1 MSRPPFHLGSSESSP
16 NTPQRT
22 LRQQGEPMRFLAV
35 HPGCLMYSKIYLR
48 LEPLGLEL
56 AAAAARQAGHEVRL
70 IDLQSETPEDYFR
83 LLERWRPEAI
93 GFSLNYLA
101 NVPEVLDLVRG
112 TRERLPDCFILA
124 GGHSASFTAE
134 ELLRHADGT
143 LDCVL
148 RGEGEASI
156 VRLLEAAGH
165 DSGALQRVPGAVT
178 LDGEGPPPVF
188 VKHLDDLL
196 PARDLLR
203 HRRRYYI
210 GQLDP
215 CASIEVSRGCP
226 WDCTFCSA
234 WTFYGRSY
242 RTKTPARVVE
252 EIEQIR
258 EPGLFILDDVSF
270 IQAEHGMAIGE
281 AIARKGIQKRYW
293 LETRADVLLRN
304 KEVFQLWARIGL
316 KTMFIGIEAVDEEG
330 LKKFR
335 KRVHASKNFEA
346 LEFARSMGVN
356 VAINI
361 IADPAWDRERFRV
374 VREWCREIP
383 EIVNISVNTPYPG
396 TETWAT
402 ESRKLTSRDYRLF
415 DIQHAVLPTELP
427 LPEFYAEVVRT
438 QQVLN
443 MKHLGAKQLLGA
455 AGLVMRQLARGQT
468 NFVKMLFKFNSVYN
482 PKLQLADHERPV
494 KYEISLPPPTK
505 AKVDPI
511 TLYVHRGKGRRGR
524 EIDNA
529 TEEFVEETR
538 MGVAD

>member
-1 MSRPPFHLGSSESSP
+1 
-16 NTPQRT
+16 
-22 LRQQGEPMRFLAV
+22 MRLLAV

-56 AAAAARQAGHEVRL
+56 VAAAARRAGHEVQL
-70 IDLQSETPEDYFR
+70 LDLQVETPDDYFR
-83 LLERWRPEAI
+83 RLDRWRPDAVA
-93 GFSLNYLA
+93 FSLNYLA
-101 NVPEVLDLVRG
+101 NVPEVLDLARA
-112 TRERLPDCFILA
+112 TRERLPDCFIFA
-124 GGHSASFTAE
+124 GGHSGSFTAE
-134 ELLRHADGT
+134 ELLRHGDGA

-156 VRLLEAAGH
+156 GALLEAAGR
-165 DSGALQRVPGAVT
+165 GRRALEAVPGAVT
-178 LDGEGPPPVF
+178 LDGQGPPPVF

-203 HRRRYYI
+203 HRRRYFI

-215 CASIEVSRGCP
+215 CASIEFSRGCP

-242 RTKTPARVVE
+242 RMKTPDRAVE

-258 EPGLFILDDVSF
+258 EPGLFILDDVAF
-270 IQAEHGMAIGE
+270 IQAEHGLAIGE

-304 KEVFQLWARIGL
+304 KEVFQLWSRIGL
-316 KTMFIGIEAVDEEG
+316 QTMFIGIEAIDDEG

-335 KRVHASKNFEA
+335 KRVSFSKNFEA
-346 LEFARSMGVN
+346 LEFARRMGVN

-374 VREWCREIP
+374 VREWCLEIP

-402 ESRKLTSRDYRLF
+402 ESRKLTTRDYRLF
-415 DIQHAVLPTELP
+415 DIQHAVLPTVLP
-427 LPEFYAEVVRT
+427 LPEFYAELVRT

-443 MKHLGAKQLLGA
+443 TKHLGAKQLWGTVRKVTSL
-455 AGLVMRQLARGQT
+455 LARRQT

-494 KYEISLPPPTK
+494 AYEISLPPAPRV
-505 AKVDPI
+505 KVDPI
-511 TLYVHRGKGRRGR
+511 ALYVHGSQGRRGR

-529 TEEFVEETR
+529 TEQFVEDTR

>member
-1 MSRPPFHLGSSESSP
+1 
-16 NTPQRT
+16 
-22 LRQQGEPMRFLAV
+22 MRVLAV

-70 IDLQSETPEDYFR
+70 MDLQVETPANYFR
-83 LLERWRPEAI
+83 LLERWRPEVV

-101 NVPEVLDLVRG
+101 NVPEVLDLVRM
-112 TRERLPDCFILA
+112 TRERLPDCFIFA

-156 VRLLEAAGH
+156 GRLLEAAGH

-188 VKHLDDLL
+188 VQHLDDLL
-196 PARDLLR
+196 PARELLR

-215 CASIEVSRGCP
+215 CASIEFSRGCP

-258 EPGLFILDDVSF
+258 EPGLFILDDVAF
-270 IQAEHGMAIGE
+270 IQAEHGLAIGE
-281 AIARKGIQKRYW
+281 AIARKGIQKGYW
-293 LETRADVLLRN
+293 LETRADVLLRH
-304 KEVFQLWARIGL
+304 KEVFQLWARLGL
-316 KTMFIGIEAVDEEG
+316 KTMFIGIEAIDEDG

-335 KRVHASKNFEA
+335 KRVSFSKNFEA
-346 LEFARSMGVN
+346 LEFARSLGVS

-361 IADPAWDRERFRV
+361 IADPEWDRERFRV
-374 VREWCREIP
+374 VREWCMEIP
-383 EIVNISVNTPYPG
+383 EVVNISVNTPYPG
-396 TETWAT
+396 TETWYT
-402 ESRKLTSRDYRLF
+402 ESRKLATRDYRLF
-415 DIQHAVLPTELP
+415 DIQHAVLPTHLP
-427 LPEFYAEVVRT
+427 LPDFYTELVQT

-443 MKHLGAKQLLGA
+443 RKHLGARQLLGV
-455 AGLVMRQLARGQT
+455 GKTVTRLLAHGQT
-468 NFVKMLFKFNSVYN
+468 NFLRMLFKFNSVYD

-494 KYEISLPPPTK
+494 KYEIALPPEPRTR
-505 AKVDPI
+505 VDPAA
-511 TLYVHRGKGRRGR
+511 LYVHQSQGRRGR

-529 TEEFVEETR
+529 TEQFVDNTR
-538 MGVAD
+538 MGVAE

>member
-1 MSRPPFHLGSSESSP
+1 
-16 NTPQRT
+16 
-22 LRQQGEPMRFLAV
+22 
-35 HPGCLMYSKIYLR
+35 MYSKIYLR

-70 IDLQSETPEDYFR
+70 MDLQSETPEDYCR
-83 LLERWRPEAI
+83 VLERWRPEAV

-101 NVPEVLDLVRG
+101 NVPEVLDLVRT
-112 TRERLPDCFILA
+112 TREQFPDCFIFA
-124 GGHSASFTAE
+124 GGHSASFTAA
-134 ELLRHADGT
+134 ELLRHADGA

-156 VRLLEAAGH
+156 GRLLEAAGH
-165 DSGALQRVPGAVT
+165 DAGALQRVPGAVT

-196 PARDLLR
+196 PARELLR

-215 CASIEVSRGCP
+215 CASIEFSRGCP

-242 RTKTPARVVE
+242 RMKTPARAVE

-258 EPGLFILDDVSF
+258 APGLFILDDVAF
-270 IQAEHGMAIGE
+270 IHAEHGLAIGE

-304 KEVFQLWARIGL
+304 KEVFQLWSRIGL
-316 KTMFIGIEAVDEEG
+316 KTMFIGIEAIDEDG

-335 KRVHASKNFEA
+335 KRVSFSQNFEA
-346 LEFARSMGVN
+346 LECARSMGVN

-361 IADPAWDRERFRV
+361 IADPEWDRERFRV

-396 TETWAT
+396 TETWCT
-402 ESRKLTSRDYRLF
+402 EARKLTTRDYRLF
-415 DIQHAVLPTELP
+415 DIQHAVLPTRLSLSDFYTEL
-427 LPEFYAEVVRT
+427 VQT

-443 MKHLGAKQLLGA
+443 RKHLGAQQLWA
-455 AGLVMRQLARGQT
+455 AGRSVTRLLAHGQT
-468 NFVKMLFKFNSVYN
+468 NFLRMLFKFNRVYD

-494 KYEISLPPPTK
+494 KYEISLPPAPRTR
-505 AKVDPI
+505 VDP
-511 TLYVHRGKGRRGR
+511 TALYVHKAQGRRGR

-529 TEEFVEETR
+529 TEQFVDDTR
-538 MGVAD
+538 MGVAE